1 MPASSRTAIITT
13 LLLAAF
19 AGAAPGEVQ
28 AQTGT
33 AQSADGAPLPARP
46 PEAGTA
52 AQSETDTPDDGEALT
67 ITWDDLLPDGEMDRI
82 QELYNAASTLGGM
95 DHFGGQMPQIGTFNV
110 EESLVGQIVRMPGYI
125 LPLDYQPGGMIEE
138 FLLVPYVGACI
149 HTPPPPPNQIVYV
162 TVAEPIRVERL
173 WSAVWVTGRL
183 TADRH
188 MNSLGDAAYTL
199 ELTGHEPY
207 RRQ

>member
-1 MPASSRTAIITT
+1 MPVSNRPGGIAT
-13 LLLAAF
+13 LLFAALAVSAP
-19 AGAAPGEVQ
+19 AA
-28 AQTGT
+28 
-33 AQSADGAPLPARP
+33 AQSDDGAPLPARP
-46 PEAGTA
+46 SEAGSS
-52 AQSETDTPDDGEALT
+52 AQSQTGNPDDGEALT
-67 ITWDDLLPDGEMDRI
+67 ITWDDLLPDGEMERI
-82 QELYNAASTLGGM
+82 EELYNAASTLTGM

-110 EESLVGQIVRMPGYI
+110 EETLVGQTVRMPGYI
-125 LPLDYQPGGMIEE
+125 LPLDYQPGGMVED

-173 WSAVWVTGRL
+173 WAAVWVTGRL